1 MNSPAGEGRRRSGGH
16 WAGANPGREEV
27 GDGPEGRPLQGT
39 RLFPS
44 SSAEPRGVGEGGA
57 CELGSLGAAH
67 CLFTRVTLTFTL
79 LPSWILKIMPLFFR

>member
-16 WAGANPGREEV
+16 WAGADPGREEV

-44 SSAEPRGVGEGGA
+44 SSAKWQSRVAVGEGGHVN
-57 CELGSLGAAH
+57 LVVL
-67 CLFTRVTLTFTL
+67 VQLTASS
-79 LPSWILKIMPLFFR
+79 PE

>member
-44 SSAEPRGVGEGGA
+44 SSAEPRGGG
-57 CELGSLGAAH
+57 GG
-67 CLFTRVTLTFTL
+67 RG
-79 LPSWILKIMPLFFR
+79 M